1 MFGWIYS
8 KFGLIASMAFTAG
21 GRSVGH
27 IWRACPRGLAPPP
40 NRWPAALGRCAL
52 SLPIAP
58 APTIPAPTV
67 PLHPPF
73 LHPPFLPPAVL
84 AAAAAPLQL
93 FFINRI
99 AHLAPS
105 AMLHGRQEPGAGW
118 VPLPSWRTF
127 VENARLRYS
136 ILLSLW

>member
-1 MFGWIYS
+1 MWAT
-8 KFGLIASMAFTAG
+8 LRVHVRCWRPVPPRLALLLPPTAG
-21 GRSVGH
+21 LLRSV
-27 IWRACPRGLAPPP
+27 PAP
-40 NRWPAALGRCAL
+40 
-52 SLPIAP
+52 IVP
-58 APTIPAPTV
+58 APTVPAPTV
-67 PLHPPF
+67 PLHPLL